1 MSFSWIPMYEEL
13 ATALMA
19 YEGRQSELIQ
29 RLVDLKNEKLP
40 VLPLNDKTADGDAML
55 AAIDPF
61 SFFATFNRGLT
72 DENRCAVLTRLKSHF
87 GLSSEVPTDF
97 DGIPVTDA
105 RSSWFFQYSVDR
117 QPDEIPALWA
127 LARQAV
133 TLGRMAI
140 AEATFDRC
148 LRIKTV
154 KIGKLSMGLFWLRP
168 REFMPLDSRSMAYL
182 RSKDVHVPENVGS
195 WTAYAKVLDDAE
207 VVLGNDFSRLSL
219 DAYDLDGPPSSTLRV
234 AEPVERPLQSWLFQ
248 CNPDKYDLD
257 GALKA
262 MKRTSWRMSRY
273 AEDIAVGDQ
282 VFLWVSGRAGG
293 LRAVATVDSPV
304 TEVASD
310 DDTFIRDTAGLSETG
325 KRVGIR
331 FDKSSRLVHRDAVR
345 AAPGLQNLGVLKSP
359 QGTNYP
365 VTPEEATILLGL
377 YTREMTPPH
386 PLNLI
391 LHGPP
396 GTGKTYQMRKMRED
410 FTEAWVSS
418 NSSPSADNQFFVT
431 FHPSFTYED
440 FVEGIR
446 PESDDA
452 GGPVRYPLCAG
463 IFKQACE
470 RAVQLAGFDR
480 GLAAFCSLPT
490 AERKRLL
497 AVARPAVLYIDEI
510 NRGNVARILGE
521 LISLIE
527 PDKRLG
533 ADQELVVTL
542 PGSRQYFG
550 VPSNLWLIGTMNT
563 ADRSVVALD
572 VALRR
577 RFAFQECPPQ
587 PELLDG
593 VLVDGVDLGRLL
605 RTINRRLLFLR
616 DRDHLIGHA
625 FFLPL
630 KTSPS
635 LDALR
640 RVFREAVI
648 PLLLEYF
655 HDDLG
660 RVGLVLGPQWVRR
673 IAGGNIF
680 ALGFDH
686 DQRDD
691 LSERPVWEVVDAK
704 DQPIEAFRSIDG

>member
-1 MSFSWIPMYEEL
+1 
-13 ATALMA
+13 
-19 YEGRQSELIQ
+19 
-29 RLVDLKNEKLP
+29 
-40 VLPLNDKTADGDAML
+40 
-55 AAIDPF
+55 
-61 SFFATFNRGLT
+61 
-72 DENRCAVLTRLKSHF
+72 
-87 GLSSEVPTDF
+87 
-97 DGIPVTDA
+97 
-105 RSSWFFQYSVDR
+105 
-117 QPDEIPALWA
+117 
-127 LARQAV
+127 
-133 TLGRMAI
+133 
-140 AEATFDRC
+140 
-148 LRIKTV
+148 
-154 KIGKLSMGLFWLRP
+154 
-168 REFMPLDSRSMAYL
+168 
-182 RSKDVHVPENVGS
+182 
-195 WTAYAKVLDDAE
+195 
-207 VVLGNDFSRLSL
+207 
-219 DAYDLDGPPSSTLRV
+219 
-234 AEPVERPLQSWLFQ
+234 
-248 CNPDKYDLD
+248 
-257 GALKA
+257 
-262 MKRTSWRMSRY
+262 
-273 AEDIAVGDQ
+273 
-282 VFLWVSGRAGG
+282 
-293 LRAVATVDSPV
+293 
-304 TEVASD
+304 
-310 DDTFIRDTAGLSETG
+310 
-325 KRVGIR
+325 
-331 FDKSSRLVHRDAVR
+331 
-345 AAPGLQNLGVLKSP
+345 
-359 QGTNYP
+359 
-365 VTPEEATILLGL
+365 
-377 YTREMTPPH
+377 
-386 PLNLI
+386 
-391 LHGPP
+391 
-396 GTGKTYQMRKMRED
+396 MRKMRED
-410 FTEAWVSS
+410 FTDAWVSS